1 MNFTRS
7 QLIALSNVMHSCPNL
22 LAIHLSDN
30 GILRAEDLMLDI
42 LEIFSLG
49 SIDIKDICRAK
60 YEGEAES

>member
-1 MNFTRS
+1 MN
-7 QLIALSNVMHSCPNL
+7 SCPNL

-30 GILRAEDLMLDI
+30 GILRAEELMLDI

-60 YEGEAES
+60 YEGEVSESFDNCEHVMHSRDK